1 MTDAIAGSTLHPVP
15 PRTRASAPP
24 WLWAGGAFLVLA
36 GVALALPRWAHP
48 SDPQLLV
55 VFEVRLLIEGAAY
68 LWAAG
73 RRELPPALR
82 RVLLLT
88 GGISIVSLLTNLP
101 LLGLT
106 GPAPEWVVDAL
117 DVWLFI
123 SYMLSALALLL
134 WPRIETRRW
143 DALTLLLDLV
153 ITAGAMGALVL
164 IEVTFPLADATPG
177 ATEAR
182 WSLIYGLA
190 QVASLAGLSVMVVR
204 GRPLPSRRAFWWF
217 VAAQAAY
224 LPALLLSQL
233 GMAEVIT
240 QVAGRVLYVVGVLPA
255 LVAAVFIRR
264 DPVTLDRGSAGP
276 PWLRDLSPLPLVTPV
291 LVVVALLNAMTAG
304 PASRVQ
310 PLIAML
316 IITTL
321 LLVIRVLLSAGESAA
336 RLRDEGERERR
347 LQREKLAT
355 VGRLAGGL
363 AHEFN
368 NMMTV
373 VAGHA
378 EFAEQAVPAGH
389 AAQADL
395 AVIREQSERAA
406 RLTRQLLSFSG
417 QQLFQLEAVP
427 VARLLAEL
435 RAALEPAVTCE
446 AAPGVEFLAIRA
458 DLPLLVA
465 AVQQL
470 TRNALEAGGAAP
482 PVLRL
487 AAVAYATALD
497 SPYLPVPAGRH
508 LSLSVRDAG
517 SGIAPEDLP
526 RLFDPFF
533 TRKPVHSAGGLGL
546 AEVYGVA
553 VGHHGGI
560 TVASTVGQGTTVT
573 LYLPFA

>member
-1 MTDAIAGSTLHPVP
+1 MIDAVVRASPHPAP
-15 PRTRASAPP
+15 PRASAGVPA

-36 GVALALPRWAHP
+36 GVGLALPRWAEP
-48 SDPQLLV
+48 PDLGLLA

-68 LWAAG
+68 LWASG
-73 RRELPPALR
+73 RRELPAALR

-88 GGISIVSLLTNLP
+88 GTISIVSLLTNLP
-101 LLGLT
+101 LFWVSGNTPDWLGT
-106 GPAPEWVVDAL
+106 AL
-117 DVWLFI
+117 DGWLFL

-134 WPRIETRRW
+134 WPRIATRRW

-164 IEVTFPLADATPG
+164 IEVTFPLAEATPQL
-177 ATEAR
+177 AESR

-190 QVASLAGLSVMVVR
+190 QVASLTGLSVMVVR
-204 GRPLPSRRAFWWF
+204 GRPVPSRRAFWWF
-217 VAAQAAY
+217 VGAQAAY

-240 QVAGRVLYVVGVLPA
+240 QVAGRVLYVLGVLPA
-255 LVAAVFIRR
+255 LVAVVHIRR
-264 DPVTLDRGSAGP
+264 DPVGLEPGRTGP

-291 LVVVALLNAMTAG
+291 LVVVALLHAMTSG
-304 PASRVQ
+304 PPSRVQ
-310 PLIAML
+310 PLVMML
-316 IITTL
+316 ILSTL

-336 RLRDEGERERR
+336 RFREEGERERR
-347 LQREKLAT
+347 LQLEKLAT

-417 QQLFQLEAVP
+417 QQVFHLEPVP
-427 VARLLAEL
+427 VSRLLADL
-435 RAALEPAVTCE
+435 RTPLLPVVGLEP
-446 AAPGVEFLAIRA
+446 APGVEFLSIRA
-458 DLPLLVA
+458 DLPLLLS

-470 TRNALEAGGAAP
+470 ARNAEEAGGATP

-487 AAVAYATALD
+487 APVAFATALE
-497 SPYLPVPAGRH
+497 SPYLPVPPGRY
-508 LSLSVRDAG
+508 LALSVRDAG
-517 SGIAPEDLP
+517 CGIAPEDLP

-533 TRKPVHSAGGLGL
+533 TRKPVHRAGGLGL

-553 VGHHGGI
+553 MGHHGGI

-573 LYLPFA
+573 LYLPLA

>member
-1 MTDAIAGSTLHPVP
+1 MTDAILPVP
-15 PRTRASAPP
+15 VGGGPATRPVP
-24 WLWAGGAFLVLA
+24 WWIWAGGVCLVLA
-36 GVALALPRWAHP
+36 SLVLVLPRWV
-48 SDPQLLV
+48 DPPEQGLLAL
-55 VFEVRLLIEGAAY
+55 FELRLLIEGAAY

-73 RRELPPALR
+73 RRELPTSLR

-88 GGISIVSLLTNLP
+88 GGISIVSLLGNVPLFWFPGDLP
-101 LLGLT
+101 AWLGAMQD
-106 GPAPEWVVDAL
+106 G
-117 DVWLFI
+117 WLFL

-164 IEVTFPLADATPG
+164 IEVTFPLAEATPQL
-177 ATEAR
+177 AEAR

-190 QVASLAGLSVMVVR
+190 QVAALTGLSVIVVR

-217 VAAQAAY
+217 VGAQAAY

-240 QVAGRVLYVVGVLPA
+240 QVAGRVLYVLGVLPA
-255 LVAAVFIRR
+255 LVAVVYIRR
-264 DPVTLDRGSAGP
+264 DPVQRAPGMAGP
-276 PWLRDLSPLPLVTPV
+276 SWLRDLSPLPLVTPV
-291 LVVVALLNAMTAG
+291 LVVAALLNAMTAG
-304 PASRVQ
+304 PPSRVQ
-310 PLIAML
+310 PLIGML
-316 IITTL
+316 IATTL
-321 LLVIRVLLSAGESAA
+321 LLVVRVLLSAGEAAA
-336 RLRDEGERERR
+336 RLREEGERERR

-395 AVIREQSERAA
+395 AAIREQSERAA

-417 QQLFQLEAVP
+417 QQVFQLEPVP
-427 VARLLAEL
+427 VSRLLAEL
-435 RAALEPAVTCE
+435 RAPLLPVVTLEP
-446 AAPGVEFLAIRA
+446 APGVEFLPIRA
-458 DLPLLVA
+458 DLPLLLS

-470 TRNALEAGGAAP
+470 VRNAEEAGGATP

-487 AAVAYATALD
+487 APVAFATALE
-497 SPYLPVPAGRH
+497 SPYLPVPPGRY
-508 LSLSVRDAG
+508 LALAVRDAG
-517 SGIAPEDLP
+517 CGIAPEDLP

-533 TRKPVHSAGGLGL
+533 TRKPVHRAGGLGL

-573 LYLPFA
+573 LYLPLA